1 MSKVL
6 YGNQFNPD
14 VVKDLLKIN
23 EKIKEEIENDTMTGQ
38 KMNEMEMNYLLK
50 GMQLQNNIYNK
61 LITLKLIWK

>member
-61 LITLKLIWK
+61 LW